1 MINPNQ
7 VRENWRKRSDDLCDQ
22 IERER
27 NFLRTAAVNLPL
39 RTAEINS
46 EISTAEQ
53 ELQQH
58 TSAHIHSL
66 QARDNV
72 LKQIHSK
79 QKTIAE
85 RKKTLLNLKHKRN
98 RLARIEKDK
107 SKHKDKDIHSTTIL
121 KQENK
126 MNQTKIIKL
135 QKQIDEIQQ
144 QMYTEAATAERG
156 LDLAQ
161 RSLQK
166 WKNETIQIKVITS
179 KSMVSIEKK
188 QEYQNRESNIHHQHA
203 IYEGLMDM
211 LKNSDHTIE
220 TLSTELA
227 MRILKQIETL
237 RTFEYQIERQSSE
250 CQSSDKLVR
259 LQEAMDRIHFVRNS
273 MPKEEDTG
281 ADDYVG
287 PFKNAKTDTETERS
301 DKTKINEHFDPL
313 IHSRDLMFTPKQL
326 DLESS
331 KYEEASWHQW
341 LEKRQEKVDVLMHRS
356 IHSPEK
362 ASNNLPSCLNIT
374 SSPAPT
380 SPAASSASSA
390 VNSLLD
396 EINIALTPR
405 REAARKISMNNNV
418 SVDPMTP
425 KSLELLEVI
434 PYSNESKKS
443 IVEQEFVVIEAI
455 EQGTKNNSVWES
467 PEELVVATI
476 TPNLSKDSY
485 QSIIEQESIAIEQ
498 GTQAARIWES
508 PESLAYSGGLR
519 LGERGISSSHPIE
532 EQEQEQKQKQEQLEN
547 KKIVLSDESNEK
559 LIMLVESP
567 EILPRS
573 ILLREN
579 DTNEKKPKET
589 TNNIFRNLSL
599 PMLSKVKMVMSERAL
614 LARVDAAINEDSEE
628 EEENEEETRV
638 TKEVVEEEVEEVE
651 VEEVEVKEVQV
662 EEDSEEVYR
671 RHRKEAFE
679 KKHSLEDRLAAALL
693 EIDTDQEEEK
703 KEGAGDV
710 AWISS
715 PPNLYREIS
724 GESLELLDN
733 GKEINEKFNPFDD
746 PLDDPLDNND
756 VVKKDVVK
764 SVPRLDSKEQF
775 NLEDD
780 SSFSS
785 SDDMGE
791 SLNLQEIDLDVEDN
805 ATKHDVSSGVVAIK
819 KNHTYHGHKKDHK
832 YHHKKELPHHKKHL
846 PTELESLQTAAE
858 DW

>member
-39 RTAEINS
+39 RTAEINN

-98 RLARIEKDK
+98 RLSRIEKDK

-144 QMYTEAATAERG
+144 QMYTEAATAKRG

-166 WKNETIQIKVITS
+166 WKNETIQIEVMTS

-188 QEYQNRESNIHHQHA
+188 QEYQNRESNIHHQRA

-237 RTFEYQIERQSSE
+237 RTFEFQIERQSSE

-287 PFKNAKTDTETERS
+287 PFKNSKTDTETERS

-313 IHSRDLMFTPKQL
+313 IHSRDLMFTPQQL

-362 ASNNLPSCLNIT
+362 ASNNLPPCLNIT

-434 PYSNESKKS
+434 PHSNESKQS
-443 IVEQEFVVIEAI
+443 IVEQEFVVIEAT
-455 EQGTKNNSVWES
+455 EQGTKNYSVWES
-467 PEELVVATI
+467 PEELAVTTI
-476 TPNLSKDSY
+476 TPNLSTKDSY

-508 PESLAYSGGLR
+508 PEHSLVIPR

-532 EQEQEQKQKQEQLEN
+532 EQEHEQKQEELEN
-547 KKIVLSDESNEK
+547 NEK

-638 TKEVVEEEVEEVE
+638 TKEEVEEE

-662 EEDSEEVYR
+662 EEDSEELYR

-679 KKHSLEDRLAAALL
+679 KKHSLEDRLAVALL

-715 PPNLYREIS
+715 PPNLYREIF

-746 PLDDPLDNND
+746 PFDDPLDNND

-764 SVPRLDSKEQF
+764 SV
-775 NLEDD
+775 
-780 SSFSS
+780 
-785 SDDMGE
+785 
-791 SLNLQEIDLDVEDN
+791 
-805 ATKHDVSSGVVAIK
+805 ATIGQQGTI
-819 KNHTYHGHKKDHK
+819 
-832 YHHKKELPHHKKHL
+832 
-846 PTELESLQTAAE
+846 
-858 DW
+858 

>member
-39 RTAEINS
+39 RAAEINS

-166 WKNETIQIKVITS
+166 WKNETIQIEVMTS

-287 PFKNAKTDTETERS
+287 PFKNSKTDTETERS

-313 IHSRDLMFTPKQL
+313 IHSRDLMFTPQQL

-362 ASNNLPSCLNIT
+362 ASNNLPPCLNIT

-434 PYSNESKKS
+434 PHSNESKQS
-443 IVEQEFVVIEAI
+443 IVEQEFVVIEAT
-455 EQGTKNNSVWES
+455 EQGTKNYSVWES
-467 PEELVVATI
+467 PEELAVTTI
-476 TPNLSKDSY
+476 TPNLSTKDSY

-508 PESLAYSGGLR
+508 PESPEHLIPKLR

-532 EQEQEQKQKQEQLEN
+532 EQEQKQEQLEN
-547 KKIVLSDESNEK
+547 KIVLLDESNEK

-567 EILPRS
+567 EILPKS

-693 EIDTDQEEEK
+693 EIDTDEEEEK

-733 GKEINEKFNPFDD
+733 GKEINEKFNPFND
-746 PLDDPLDNND
+746 PLDDPLDND
-756 VVKKDVVK
+756 
-764 SVPRLDSKEQF
+764 LDE
-775 NLEDD
+775 N
-780 SSFSS
+780 
-785 SDDMGE
+785 
-791 SLNLQEIDLDVEDN
+791 LDVEDN
-805 ATKHDVSSGVVAIK
+805 ATKHDLSSGVVAIK

>member
-1 MINPNQ
+1 
-7 VRENWRKRSDDLCDQ
+7 
-22 IERER
+22 
-27 NFLRTAAVNLPL
+27 
-39 RTAEINS
+39 
-46 EISTAEQ
+46 
-53 ELQQH
+53 
-58 TSAHIHSL
+58 
-66 QARDNV
+66 
-72 LKQIHSK
+72 
-79 QKTIAE
+79 
-85 RKKTLLNLKHKRN
+85 
-98 RLARIEKDK
+98 
-107 SKHKDKDIHSTTIL
+107 
-121 KQENK
+121 
-126 MNQTKIIKL
+126 
-135 QKQIDEIQQ
+135 
-144 QMYTEAATAERG
+144 
-156 LDLAQ
+156 
-161 RSLQK
+161 
-166 WKNETIQIKVITS
+166 
-179 KSMVSIEKK
+179 
-188 QEYQNRESNIHHQHA
+188 
-203 IYEGLMDM
+203 
-211 LKNSDHTIE
+211 
-220 TLSTELA
+220 
-227 MRILKQIETL
+227 
-237 RTFEYQIERQSSE
+237 
-250 CQSSDKLVR
+250 
-259 LQEAMDRIHFVRNS
+259 
-273 MPKEEDTG
+273 
-281 ADDYVG
+281 
-287 PFKNAKTDTETERS
+287 
-301 DKTKINEHFDPL
+301 
-313 IHSRDLMFTPKQL
+313 MFTPQQL

-362 ASNNLPSCLNIT
+362 ASNNLPPCLNIT

-434 PYSNESKKS
+434 PHSNESKQS
-443 IVEQEFVVIEAI
+443 IVEQEFVVIEAT
-455 EQGTKNNSVWES
+455 EQGTKNYSVWES
-467 PEELVVATI
+467 PEELAVTTI
-476 TPNLSKDSY
+476 TPNLSTKDSY

-508 PESLAYSGGLR
+508 PEHLLVIPR

-532 EQEQEQKQKQEQLEN
+532 EQEQKQEQLEN
-547 KKIVLSDESNEK
+547 KKIVLLDESNEK

-567 EILPRS
+567 EILPKS

-628 EEENEEETRV
+628 EEENEEETREEV
-638 TKEVVEEEVEEVE
+638 TEVEE
-651 VEEVEVKEVQV
+651 
-662 EEDSEEVYR
+662 EEDSEELYR

-693 EIDTDQEEEK
+693 EIDTDEEEEK

-733 GKEINEKFNPFDD
+733 GKEINEKFNPFND
-746 PLDDPLDNND
+746 PLDDPLDND
-756 VVKKDVVK
+756 
-764 SVPRLDSKEQF
+764 LDE
-775 NLEDD
+775 N
-780 SSFSS
+780 
-785 SDDMGE
+785 
-791 SLNLQEIDLDVEDN
+791 LDVEDN
-805 ATKHDVSSGVVAIK
+805 ATKHDLSSGVVAIK